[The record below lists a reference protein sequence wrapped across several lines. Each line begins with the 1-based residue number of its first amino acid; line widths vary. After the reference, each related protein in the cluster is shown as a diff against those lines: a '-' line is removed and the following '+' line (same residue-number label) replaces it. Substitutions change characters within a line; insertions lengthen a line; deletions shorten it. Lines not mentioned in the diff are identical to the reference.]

1 MVHRLGHKELRKEI
15 EIKRQEYN
23 GPRVVN
29 CHYFSALKK
38 GKDFGEQE
46 SWASSAGFNRNFQ
59 F

>member
-1 MVHRLGHKELRKEI
+1 MVHRLGHREVRKEI

-38 GKDFGEQE
+38 GKDFAEQE
-46 SWASSAGFNRNFQ
+46 S
-59 F
+59 